1 VTVAARRHRFRA
13 MGTEVVILSDAGSDV
28 YRFASV
34 ARMVEAVFER
44 EEARFSRFRGD
55 TELSAVNANAGSWT
69 TVSAPFRD
77 VLVRSLEAA
86 ARTGGLFDPTVLP
99 ALVAAGYDRDF
110 DEVRLA
116 LLPPR
121 PPEPAGRWSDVELRG
136 SEIRFPHG
144 VGLDFGGI
152 AKGWT
157 VDLALR
163 AAAELPWAVVNAG
176 GDLAVRDVPEGF
188 DVRVEDPLL
197 PAEEALRLTLSD
209 GALATSSVTARQWGP
224 SLHHLIDPR
233 TGRPAVTDVVQATA
247 WAKTCAEAEVGSKWA
262 LLGGIDAL
270 NWVPAILVMRGG
282 GVVTSLSPEPE
293 RRSA

>member
-1 VTVAARRHRFRA
+1 
-13 MGTEVVILSDAGSDV
+13 MGTEVVILADAASDAA
-28 YRFASV
+28 RFSSV
-34 ARMVEAVFER
+34 TRMVEAVFER
-44 EEARFSRFRGD
+44 EEARFSRFRDD
-55 TELSAVNANAGSWT
+55 TELTAVNASAGTWM

-110 DEVRLA
+110 DEVRIA
-116 LLPPR
+116 PLPPR
-121 PPEPAGRWSDVELRG
+121 PPEPAGRWPEVELRG
-136 SEIRFPHG
+136 SEVRFPHG

-163 AAAELPWAVVNAG
+163 AAADLPWAVVNAG
-176 GDLAVRDVPEGF
+176 GDLAVRNVPDGF

-197 PAEEALRLTLSD
+197 PAEEAIRLTISD

-247 WAKTCAEAEVGSKWA
+247 WASTCAEAEVGSKWA
-262 LLGGIDAL
+262 LLGGIAVLDE
-270 NWVPAILVMRGG
+270 VPAVLVMQGG
-282 GVVTSLSPEPE
+282 DVVTSLSSEPE